1 MSSRP
6 KIKRDR
12 VKEPSSSKTTLDTP
26 SKTSS
31 RRKQREKSNGE
42 DKSADF
48 AAGVDFISIDDSDDG
63 GKEKRRSKRRHSD
76 DDDTDRTSSK
86 RYRKRKER
94 EPESKSAPAE
104 FRTGADF
111 IAIPVSDD
119 DNEDEEEPQKKPA
132 EREWDKGKPRRRSR
146 DRDEHRRRERAK
158 YEPRAA
164 RYTSNW
170 IPWLDGVNLD
180 DCKNVTEVLHREV
193 SAFTKW
199 MSPTQGEDEIRGLV
213 VEQIRRAVT
222 SAVKD
227 ARVEPFGS
235 YATKLYLPS
244 GDIDLVILSES
255 MRYND
260 RVNVLHSLAST
271 LKRARVT
278 DRVSIIAKA
287 KVPIVKF
294 VSTHG
299 HFNVDISI
307 NQPNGLVGV
316 NIVNGFLQD
325 MHGSIAMRA
334 LVLITKLFLSQR
346 GMNEVYSGGLGSYAI
361 VCLVVSFLQMHPK
374 VRRAEIDV
382 DQNLGVLVME
392 FFELYG
398 CYFNYNE
405 AGISVRDG
413 GTYFSKRQRGWF
425 NDTRGL
431 LLSIEDPA
439 DPSNDISSGSFGFSK
454 VKATMAGAFGILTST
469 AYTRAGI
476 INARRTGEALRLR
489 ERYEAA
495 DLSILSSIMNVPQET
510 VNHRRVVEEV
520 YQSGELHAILE
531 VEFKPRVTVFDKSV
545 DSKGNGARR
554 TLPDLESDMD
564 LDSDREE
571 HGRKRLHSDEEE
583 DMGRYDIGRRPPSK
597 RRKVGTMKDDTV
609 FTTDDEEEEE
619 DYSGDEETARDYILS
634 AGIGLGEEEEEDAPF
649 PSGRKSRQSSKPP
662 SVNRERNR
670 VYWMSK
676 GGGSGP
682 VSSNGG
688 SEET

>member
-1 MSSRP
+1 
-6 KIKRDR
+6 
-12 VKEPSSSKTTLDTP
+12 
-26 SKTSS
+26 
-31 RRKQREKSNGE
+31 
-42 DKSADF
+42 
-48 AAGVDFISIDDSDDG
+48 
-63 GKEKRRSKRRHSD
+63 
-76 DDDTDRTSSK
+76 
-86 RYRKRKER
+86 
-94 EPESKSAPAE
+94 
-104 FRTGADF
+104 
-111 IAIPVSDD
+111 
-119 DNEDEEEPQKKPA
+119 
-132 EREWDKGKPRRRSR
+132 
-146 DRDEHRRRERAK
+146 
-158 YEPRAA
+158 
-164 RYTSNW
+164 
-170 IPWLDGVNLD
+170 
-180 DCKNVTEVLHREV
+180 
-193 SAFTKW
+193 
-199 MSPTQGEDEIRGLV
+199 MSPTQQEDEIRGLV

-222 SAVKD
+222 SSVKD

-260 RVNVLHSLAST
+260 HVNVLHSLANT

-439 DPSNDISSGSFGFSK
+439 DPCKPSSFC
-454 VKATMAGAFGILTST
+454 
-469 AYTRAGI
+469 
-476 INARRTGEALRLR
+476 
-489 ERYEAA
+489 
-495 DLSILSSIMNVPQET
+495 
-510 VNHRRVVEEV
+510 
-520 YQSGELHAILE
+520 
-531 VEFKPRVTVFDKSV
+531 
-545 DSKGNGARR
+545 
-554 TLPDLESDMD
+554 
-564 LDSDREE
+564 
-571 HGRKRLHSDEEE
+571 
-583 DMGRYDIGRRPPSK
+583 
-597 RRKVGTMKDDTV
+597 
-609 FTTDDEEEEE
+609 
-619 DYSGDEETARDYILS
+619 
-634 AGIGLGEEEEEDAPF
+634 
-649 PSGRKSRQSSKPP
+649 
-662 SVNRERNR
+662 
-670 VYWMSK
+670 
-676 GGGSGP
+676 
-682 VSSNGG
+682 
-688 SEET
+688 